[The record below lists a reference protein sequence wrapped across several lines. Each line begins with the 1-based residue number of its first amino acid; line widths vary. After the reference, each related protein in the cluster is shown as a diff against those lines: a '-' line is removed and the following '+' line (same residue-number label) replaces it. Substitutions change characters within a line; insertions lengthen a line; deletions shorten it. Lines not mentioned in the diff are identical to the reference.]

1 MSTLTTIEKKLLEN
15 LFQMKSGYVLDF
27 SDKSMER
34 FFKESWDISVYD
46 KKYDLDFPSKSKANR
61 LRGIWN
67 IENDTVTS
75 TIVSALIDI
84 AEINI
89 LNSGR
94 EISTVEKD
102 IITKARGTV
111 VRLLLG
117 GINPNE
123 IPKEVQEI
131 KNKSEII
138 KKLNELDVKTLEINK
153 RIYLLTVLFSYYEA
167 VVTTY
172 VGEEMFYF
180 TYGIDD
186 LNTHFKILRKKILE
200 IIDSQETFNELKEID
215 FYSYF
220 ILPVQ
225 SLYSMPDYVDGIWKN
240 HMFPKLIDFREAI
253 INKNLFEN
261 NLEPHQVPAD
271 IVIFLDSLK
280 KEIELAD
287 IVIKQKTKDFYEIEV
302 PELKKQ
308 FFEENVAKTPNA
320 SLSFNEST
328 KTLSNSSGKMTP
340 EITGQSLRLL
350 KCFLE
355 SPDYKCKRN
364 TIIQTM
370 GGEHQHSGAKN
381 SLKSLLQGV
390 AKIESIR
397 NKSNARE
404 VEFMQLV
411 SE

>member
-1 MSTLTTIEKKLLEN
+1 MGSSTYFQAKIIAKDLLKDSVVDIDELNTSQVIEKILQHE
-15 LFQMKSGYVLDF
+15 
-27 SDKSMER
+27 
-34 FFKESWDISVYD
+34 
-46 KKYDLDFPSKSKANR
+46 PS
-61 LRGIWN
+61 
-67 IENDTVTS
+67 
-75 TIVSALIDI
+75 
-84 AEINI
+84 
-89 LNSGR
+89 
-94 EISTVEKD
+94 
-102 IITKARGTV
+102 
-111 VRLLLG
+111 
-117 GINPNE
+117 
-123 IPKEVQEI
+123 
-131 KNKSEII
+131 
-138 KKLNELDVKTLEINK
+138 
-153 RIYLLTVLFSYYEA
+153 
-167 VVTTY
+167 
-172 VGEEMFYF
+172 
-180 TYGIDD
+180 
-186 LNTHFKILRKKILE
+186 
-200 IIDSQETFNELKEID
+200 
-215 FYSYF
+215 
-220 ILPVQ
+220 
-225 SLYSMPDYVDGIWKN
+225 
-240 HMFPKLIDFREAI
+240 
-253 INKNLFEN
+253 
-261 NLEPHQVPAD
+261 
-271 IVIFLDSLK
+271 VIFLDSLK